1 MLKGVIGVLKS
12 SVAVKDG
19 MGIGIFCD
27 GLSECV
33 KDERIVITVADNI
46 GNNASVIQVQYGAE
60 IEFVDDRSFIPFEL
74 CYICEPYLIRSVC
87 MKMLS

>member
-1 MLKGVIGVLKS
+1 MMKGVIGVLKS

-33 KDERIVITVADNI
+33 KDKRIVITVTDDI
-46 GNNASVIQVQYGAE
+46 GDDASVIQIQYGAE
-60 IEFVDDRSFIPFEL
+60 IKFVDDRSFVPFKL
-74 CYICEPYLIRSVC
+74 CYICEPDFIWSVC